1 MVDGFSSPTIG
12 VAKRR
17 VIQMNISRNITVWC
31 FIISSTVK
39 PCAQNLASP
48 TIKRTSINLTIKYG
62 GLQFLLEFYLL
73 NGLHAFSVELDQ
85 VIMKSIEINFFYKSI
100 KQILGF
106 PSWSIGNDA

>member
-1 MVDGFSSPTIG
+1 
-12 VAKRR
+12 
-17 VIQMNISRNITVWC
+17 
-31 FIISSTVK
+31 ISSTVK

-106 PSWSIGNDA
+106 LSWSIGNDAIRESAQKTAIKYFPEFFAVDHWCISKK